1 MPQCPQE
8 NLVGAYLDGELQG
21 QDRAR
26 FREHLASC
34 PQCQALVAQIID
46 TADQLRSGMRAVD
59 DQSGSHVASSVQ
71 QALSRT
77 GAFRRVRRRRWWQH
91 NSGSL
96 ATFLVRLGI
105 LVAVLAVTIWAAHRF
120 TRVSPPEQPA
130 SLAAG
135 EPRLVPPRSPTPDAV
150 LASAEALLSDL
161 VRSARTEPGAARR
174 LREKASSSGTSVRL
188 SCLAAS
194 AIDRGRRASLV
205 HLCRILDDVAS
216 LGDDAEAVALAA
228 QVEKAKVVD
237 TVRQLRHGV
246 RQEGL

>member
-8 NLVGAYLDGELQG
+8 NLVSAYLDGELQG

-26 FREHLASC
+26 FQEHLASC
-34 PQCQALVAQIID
+34 PQCRALVAQMMDIEE
-46 TADQLRSGMRAVD
+46 QLRSGIRAIDV
-59 DQSGSHVASSVQ
+59 QSSSDIASSVQ

-96 ATFLVRLGI
+96 AAFLARLGI
-105 LVAVLAVTIWAAHRF
+105 LVAVLAVTIWAANRF
-120 TRVSPPEQPA
+120 TRVSPPEQPTGVVA
-130 SLAAG
+130 D

-174 LREKASSSGTSVRL
+174 LREKASLSGTSVRL
-188 SCLAAS
+188 TCLAES
-194 AIDRGRRASLV
+194 AIDRSRRASLV
-205 HLCRILDDVAS
+205 HLCRMIDDVAS
-216 LGDDAEAVALAA
+216 LENDAQAVALATR
-228 QVEKAKVVD
+228 VENAKAVD
-237 TVRQLRHGV
+237 AVRQLRHQL